1 MKGKL
6 IYINILFLIST
17 LFFSPLN
24 SEMKNHIVA
33 KVGNSLI
40 TSIDI
45 ENEIISNLIINKIE
59 ITQDNINK
67 NKDYA
72 LRNLINKLIKREEI
86 NKYKIT
92 KYNKEDLQNYSL
104 NVAKSFDTNV
114 KGLKEIFKKYN
125 ANYETF
131 LRQYETEL
139 LWNTLI
145 YSLYRDQMNIN
156 IVEVENEIANIVSA
170 SKKVLKIDELKE
182 NILNKKKET
191 KLSLFSRSHFSNLE
205 NTISIKFQ

>member
-59 ITQDNINK
+59 ITQENINK

-114 KGLKEIFKKYN
+114 KGLKEIFVSRRKNWYN
-125 ANYETF
+125 MTIYDAIEF
-131 LRQYETEL
+131 TENDL
-139 LWNTLI
+139 CT
-145 YSLYRDQMNIN
+145 
-156 IVEVENEIANIVSA
+156 V
-170 SKKVLKIDELKE
+170 
-182 NILNKKKET
+182 
-191 KLSLFSRSHFSNLE
+191 
-205 NTISIKFQ
+205 